1 MHQQFLAAIVISEV
15 AIARFLYSSLSSG
28 ALDEIHGQTI
38 CNMTLCF
45 QRSHSLLQA
54 EVNLGKFYALQSLF
68 QHVDNHISSIYSQP
82 LIQESSF
89 LQFKIR
95 YAKGLFLVSLILQV
109 SLIQHIIYILLLL
122 HESFV
127 HLKIFSQKNSNKVLS
142 SMLVISFSFFFY
154 YI

>member
-1 MHQQFLAAIVISEV
+1 
-15 AIARFLYSSLSSG
+15 
-28 ALDEIHGQTI
+28 
-38 CNMTLCF
+38 MTLCF
-45 QRSHSLLQA
+45 QRSHSLAAQ
-54 EVNLGKFYALQSLF
+54 VNLGKFYALYSLF

-82 LIQESSF
+82 LIQESLI

-127 HLKIFSQKNSNKVLS
+127 HLKIFSQKISNKVLS
-142 SMLVISFSFFFY
+142 SMLVISFSFFFIIY
-154 YI
+154 NIFWCNRDQVETRMSTLLECLPLPCYLCTSFCLKKKS